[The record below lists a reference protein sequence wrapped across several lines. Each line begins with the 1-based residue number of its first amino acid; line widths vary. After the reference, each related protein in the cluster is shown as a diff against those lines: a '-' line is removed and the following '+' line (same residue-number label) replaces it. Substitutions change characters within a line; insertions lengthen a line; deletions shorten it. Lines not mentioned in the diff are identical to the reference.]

1 MVIRGGGGEGKGE
14 RGGFILEDNWADKF
28 ACPIS
33 NHISRDI
40 LKLKKK
46 KGEEK
51 FEKCEVEEKNSKI
64 SILISRQLKI
74 VDIGWDCQIVR
85 KLSA

>member
-1 MVIRGGGGEGKGE
+1 MSYFESY
-14 RGGFILEDNWADKF
+14 FN
-28 ACPIS
+28 
-33 NHISRDI
+33 RDI

-46 KGEEK
+46 KGEKK
-51 FEKCEVEEKNSKI
+51 FEKCKVEEKNSKI

-74 VDIGWDCQIVR
+74 VDIDWDRDCQIIR

>member
-1 MVIRGGGGEGKGE
+1 MSYFESY
-14 RGGFILEDNWADKF
+14 FN
-28 ACPIS
+28 
-33 NHISRDI
+33 RDI